1 MEFKS
6 IENKKE
12 TGVWKIIRN
21 EFVQIFDLRNIEH
34 FVHNVKHHKM
44 TIITI
49 LKYSLLEIWLFK
61 MKNLLNKRDT
71 VKTD

>member
-12 TGVWKIIRN
+12 TGIWKIIRN

-34 FVHNVKHHKM
+34 FVHNVK
-44 TIITI
+44 
-49 LKYSLLEIWLFK
+49 LY
-61 MKNLLNKRDT
+61 
-71 VKTD
+71 